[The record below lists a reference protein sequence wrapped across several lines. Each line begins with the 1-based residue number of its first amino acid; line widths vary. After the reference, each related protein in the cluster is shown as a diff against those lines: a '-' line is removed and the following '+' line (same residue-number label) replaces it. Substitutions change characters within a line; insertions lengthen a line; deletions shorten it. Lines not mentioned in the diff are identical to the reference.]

1 MLYCIQERHGIS
13 MRKYRDEYKKELT
26 EVVCNKCGRQ
36 LKVENGILKEGCF
49 TGNKVFG
56 YFSSKDGIRQ
66 QFDLCEECYDAMT
79 ATFSIPVSETEE
91 NELC

>member
-1 MLYCIQERHGIS
+1 
-13 MRKYRDEYKKELT
+13 MRKYKDEYKQELT

-36 LKVENGILKEGCF
+36 LKVENGIVKEGCF

-56 YFSSKDGIRQ
+56 YFSQKDGIRQ
-66 QFDLCEECYDAMT
+66 EFDLCETCYDAIT
-79 ATFSIPVSETEE
+79 ETFSIPVSETEE

>member
-13 MRKYRDEYKKELT
+13 MRKYKDKYKKQLK
-26 EVVCNKCGRQ
+26 EVVCNKCGRR

-49 TGNKVFG
+49 NGNNVFG
-56 YFSSKDGIRQ
+56 YFSRKDGIRQ
-66 QFDLCEECYDAMT
+66 QFDLCESCYDAMVV
-79 ATFSIPVSETEE
+79 TFSIPVSETEE

>member
-13 MRKYRDEYKKELT
+13 MRIYKDEYKKELM
-26 EVVCNKCGRQ
+26 EVVCNQCGRR

-49 TGNKVFG
+49 TGDNVFG
-56 YFSSKDGIRQ
+56 YFSRKDGIRQ

-79 ATFSIPVSETEE
+79 EAFLLPVSETEE